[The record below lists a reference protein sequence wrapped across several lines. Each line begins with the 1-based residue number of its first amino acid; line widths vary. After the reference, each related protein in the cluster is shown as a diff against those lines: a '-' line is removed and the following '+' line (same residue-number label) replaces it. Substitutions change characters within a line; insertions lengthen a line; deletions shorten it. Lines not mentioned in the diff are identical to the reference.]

1 MVRKNKVS
9 LTIDGNQITV
19 DAGTTIMEAAEQL
32 GIFVPRLCYHP
43 DLSLAGS
50 CRVCI
55 VDVKGMGYYMA
66 SCSSQV
72 WEGMEVETNSPE
84 IRQARRDIVEL
95 LVDNHP
101 MDCQT
106 CERDGHCELQNLAY
120 SMGVRERLFEGRRK
134 RFPIE
139 DSSHSVVRNAE
150 KCILCGR
157 CVRVCAEIQ
166 GVYNLS
172 QHGRGFHTVVG
183 PAHLSNMDDSV
194 CIQCGQ
200 CINVCP
206 TAAFLEKSYTEEVWR
221 ALADPEVHVVV
232 QTAPSIRAAIG
243 EGFGMPPG
251 TPATGKMVTA
261 LRRLGFDA
269 VFDTDFGADL
279 TIIEESHEFL
289 TRLGAAAGS
298 PLPLGEGQG
307 VRADGLRSSDPSGEV
322 AAAARPHPNPLPK
335 GEGTCRNPLPK
346 GEGTEVAKG
355 EGTERVG
362 PLPMITSCSPGWIN
376 FLEKFYPELIPHAS
390 TCRSPMGMLSA
401 LIKTY
406 YAEKK
411 GLDPAKIYVVAV
423 MPCVAKKYEARRP
436 EHFLSD
442 GMPLTDAVLTTRELI
457 WMIKCYGIHLG
468 MLQDGEFDA
477 PLGIASGAGDI
488 FGTTGGVMEATLRAA
503 SELMT
508 GKPADR
514 LEFTEVRAVE
524 GLRETYVAIGEH
536 NIHVG
541 VANGLTN
548 AKLLLD
554 KVKAGKEQFHVLEVM
569 ACPGGCIGGGGQP
582 YPPEGVKVLDPELLR
597 RRASALYA
605 IDRGKQL
612 RKSYEN
618 PAVEEVYA
626 EFLGGPGT
634 EKAHQLLHTRY
645 QAKLPRGIR

>member
-1 MVRKNKVS
+1 MAKRKKKIS
-9 LTIDGNQITV
+9 LTIDDNPISV
-19 DAGTTIMEAAEQL
+19 DEGTTIMEAAEQL
-32 GIFVPRLCYHP
+32 GISIPRLCYHP

-55 VDVKGMGYYMA
+55 VDVKEMGFYMA
-66 SCSSQV
+66 ACSSQV
-72 WEGMEVETNSPE
+72 WEGMQVQTNSPE

-95 LVDNHP
+95 LIDNHP

-106 CERDGHCELQNLAY
+106 CDRDGHCELQNLAY
-120 SMGVRERLFEGRRK
+120 SMGVRRRHFEGQRK

-139 DSSHSVVRNAE
+139 LSSHSVVRDAE

-172 QHGRGFHTVVG
+172 QHGRGFHTVVA
-183 PAHLSNMDDSV
+183 PAHEADMDKSV

-206 TAAFLEKSYTEEVWR
+206 TAAFLEQRGAKGVWN
-221 ALADPEVHVVV
+221 AINDPEMHVVV

-243 EGFGMPPG
+243 EGFGLPPG

-269 VFDTDFGADL
+269 VFDTDFAADL
-279 TIIEESHEFL
+279 TIVEEAHEFL
-289 TRLGAAAGS
+289 TRLK
-298 PLPLGEGQG
+298 E
-307 VRADGLRSSDPSGEV
+307 
-322 AAAARPHPNPLPK
+322 
-335 GEGTCRNPLPK
+335 
-346 GEGTEVAKG
+346 
-355 EGTERVG
+355 G
-362 PLPMITSCSPGWIN
+362 PLPMITSCSPGWVS
-376 FLEKFYPELIPHAS
+376 FMEKFYPELIPHAS
-390 TCRSPMGMLSA
+390 TCRSPMSMLSA
-401 LIKTY
+401 LVKTY

-411 GLDPAKIYVVAV
+411 GLDPAKVYVVAV

-436 EHFLSD
+436 EHFGPD
-442 GMPLTDAVLTTRELI
+442 GRPYTDAVLTTRELI
-457 WMIKCYGIHLG
+457 WMIKCYGINFTRLP
-468 MLQDGEFDA
+468 DGQFDD
-477 PLGIASGAGDI
+477 PLGTASGAGDI

-503 SELMT
+503 SELVT

-548 AKLLLD
+548 AKVLLD
-554 KVKAGKEQFHVLEVM
+554 KIVAGKEQFHVIEVM

-582 YPPEGVKVLDPELLR
+582 YPPEGVKVLDPGLLR

-605 IDRGKQL
+605 IDGGKTL

-618 PAVEEVYA
+618 PAVEALYDA
-626 EFLGGPGT
+626 FLGGPGSP
-634 EKAHQLLHTRY
+634 KAHELLHTHY
-645 QAKLPRGIR
+645 SAKLPRGIR